1 MRVETPATG
10 FLPTS
15 LGSIEIDGERLHF
28 RSKYNRN
35 LIEQIKRL
43 GMSIKRNKDG
53 KFLYWHA
60 KTSKMF
66 LNKFVETFPE
76 FGPQFPGVGYPKPDY
91 SSYAVS
97 SYLLK
102 HQLKASKIGVN
113 HPRFAYFHG
122 IGSGKTLVGLEM
134 IKQKRV
140 RTLVLCPL
148 SVIEDAWL
156 GDRGDIQKFAPEI
169 EAVNLWALKQKSKSA
184 SGFRAYREGLYESP
198 VVIINYES
206 FLTIKDDLLQA
217 GFQMLIIDE
226 SARLKDGRR
235 KTTKAVLEFADEMDY
250 CYPLSG
256 LPAPNSELEYFNQV
270 NCIDPMLFGRSFT
283 LFKDEFFYTY
293 GYGGFKWAMK
303 QEKRQEFLEKLATIA
318 DFVRP
323 EDVMDLPEPV
333 HSIRRIHLDIKERE
347 AYRAMA
353 RELYIKLGDKE
364 IVAGNAAIKLMKLR
378 EGTSGFYYY
387 LEEEDGKKE
396 PTRKEILVGTSK
408 LNELSMLLPELGGY
422 QAIIWTHFLPEAERI
437 QTLMVDQ
444 GYSWSRVDGTVAK
457 SDRPE
462 IIHRFQDGLTQFLI
476 AHPKSIGHGN
486 RLENCQYAIYFSLS
500 ESYEQYD
507 QSMRRILRRGQ
518 ENQCKFFYLIADHTV
533 DEKIL
538 ETLERKGNV
547 AEAVVDYIREN
558 HGER

>member
-1 MRVETPATG
+1 
-10 FLPTS
+10 
-15 LGSIEIDGERLHF
+15 
-28 RSKYNRN
+28 
-35 LIEQIKRL
+35 
-43 GMSIKRNKDG
+43 
-53 KFLYWHA
+53 
-60 KTSKMF
+60 
-66 LNKFVETFPE
+66 
-76 FGPQFPGVGYPKPDY
+76 
-91 SSYAVS
+91 
-97 SYLLK
+97 
-102 HQLKASKIGVN
+102 
-113 HPRFAYFHG
+113 
-122 IGSGKTLVGLEM
+122 
-134 IKQKRV
+134 
-140 RTLVLCPL
+140 
-148 SVIEDAWL
+148 
-156 GDRGDIQKFAPEI
+156 
-169 EAVNLWALKQKSKSA
+169 
-184 SGFRAYREGLYESP
+184 
-198 VVIINYES
+198 
-206 FLTIKDDLLQA
+206 
-217 GFQMLIIDE
+217 
-226 SARLKDGRR
+226 
-235 KTTKAVLEFADEMDY
+235 
-250 CYPLSG
+250 
-256 LPAPNSELEYFNQV
+256 
-270 NCIDPMLFGRSFT
+270 
-283 LFKDEFFYTY
+283 
-293 GYGGFKWAMK
+293 
-303 QEKRQEFLEKLATIA
+303 
-318 DFVRP
+318 
-323 EDVMDLPEPV
+323 MDLPEPV